1 MADEMIEDPFAMAS
15 LPPRLT
21 GLPVVVWACERMGA
35 QHDFRGWPWV
45 LTKDGKVSGDTT
57 GPVSDWICQAA
68 FGAPS
73 EEEAIRHAGVDQLIP
88 KLRQRFD

>member
-1 MADEMIEDPFAMAS
+1 MELGEQ
-15 LPPRLT
+15 
-21 GLPVVVWACERMGA
+21 VVAHEPLMS
-35 QHDFRGWPWV
+35 FIP
-45 LTKDGKVSGDTT
+45 
-57 GPVSDWICQAA
+57 GPALYDVELKCQAA